1 MEMARN
7 ILDDDD
13 DDDDDN
19 DDDLFCGMVDQ
30 QKVFTLIS
38 SWDHCQRSSLSQ
50 ISDTPW
56 AGFEPAQNLSSGLVD
71 LSCAVV
77 ITTTPHFLNC
87 PLSVDFKKCY

>member
-7 ILDDDD
+7 ILDDDDDD

-50 ISDTPW
+50 ISDTP
-56 AGFEPAQNLSSGLVD
+56 
-71 LSCAVV
+71 
-77 ITTTPHFLNC
+77 
-87 PLSVDFKKCY
+87 